1 MEKFLTLN
9 LQKKIPLFLAPKCLC
24 VLFAPPILIVL
35 KNPPFLPA
43 SFSYKYPKYVRYCCY
58 MYYVR
63 FFSSFSR
70 HFFVASSLLGKID
83 TAFPFGF
90 EKEANYPI
98 LYKCQYPKGEHLSS
112 Q

>member
-1 MEKFLTLN
+1 MYAIAAICTMCVFL
-9 LQKKIPLFLAPKCLC
+9 
-24 VLFAPPILIVL
+24 VLSQDI
-35 KNPPFLPA
+35 
-43 SFSYKYPKYVRYCCY
+43 
-58 MYYVR
+58 
-63 FFSSFSR
+63 FF
-70 HFFVASSLLGKID
+70 ASSLLGKID